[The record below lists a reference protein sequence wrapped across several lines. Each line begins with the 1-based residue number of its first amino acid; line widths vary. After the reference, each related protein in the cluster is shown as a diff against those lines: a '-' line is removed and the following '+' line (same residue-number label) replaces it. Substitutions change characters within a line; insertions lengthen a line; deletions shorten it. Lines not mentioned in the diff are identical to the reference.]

1 MINKHIFIFCIIL
14 ITLLETVIALEMIYL
29 GYYIPALVSVMLM
42 ILYVIC
48 MITICRKYLK

>member
-29 GYYIPALVSVMLM
+29 GHYIPALVSVMLM
-42 ILYVIC
+42 ISYVIC